1 MYALFVLLTEL
12 SVLTYRGFLHFSP
25 KGCLGFSFAP
35 APASVERFARCTT
48 YIWFGEGRYLFGV
61 YFVQHEPVLSF
72 YCGWGFHYR
81 LQTMCLGLVSWH
93 CAPTRCLALCA
104 LNDPCISDWS
114 RCHLVPSF
122 LSRMMKYS
130 GRGEERRRDSLLFK
144 RGGEKRKRKQV
155 FVCLLQLLPD
165 LRLGPGF
172 IALTTARGC
181 HF

>member
-61 YFVQHEPVLSF
+61 YFVRHETVLSF

-81 LQTMCLGLVSWH
+81 LQTMCLGLVSM
-93 CAPTRCLALCA
+93 ALCSNKVSSICA

-130 GRGEERRRDSLLFK
+130 GRGEERRREERR
-144 RGGEKRKRKQV
+144 RGRGK
-155 FVCLLQLLPD
+155 CLLSSTASS
-165 LRLGPGF
+165 GPSFGSG
-172 IALTTARGC
+172 IY
-181 HF
+181 